1 MKVINLFENFG
12 QKDLDLAKSLYMA
25 DIKHPTVV
33 MNYNG
38 FLPPEAESPFEYY
51 IDQNSNGK
59 ARYFNQIKYPDLW
72 EVRGNNNVGEVYEIN
87 KKRANII
94 YTEPKH
100 LRLVER
106 IEWLN
111 EAGKVRSIDH
121 YDSHGN
127 LFAETVCDNEGNHL
141 LQTFFDAS
149 GKEKILRDFTTNR
162 ITLKLDQDEV
172 IFDSLVDFVVYY
184 LKERG
189 YDNDDI
195 YYNSLSL
202 PLFVSLQLAN
212 TGKENDVLFWNE
224 DVGQELPGNMA
235 YLINN
240 NTRTKEIII
249 QKKQVY
255 NKVINMLPDDKKDMV
270 SYLGT
275 IYPHSRLNRQRKNIL
290 IMTNSDQIEHLTEL
304 VENLEG
310 FHFYIGALT
319 EMSSKLLSF
328 DEYSNVTLYPNIVPE
343 ISEKLFKNCDIYLD
357 INYGNEILGIT
368 RVAFRENMLI
378 LGFDSTVHNR
388 TFIAPENIYKP
399 DLYMKMTDKIRQA
412 FGDADML
419 QDLLYK
425 QRVAADDETVL
436 NYKKTLNKIGS

>member
-12 QKDLDLAKSLYMA
+12 QKDLDLAKALYMA
-25 DIKHPTVV
+25 GIKHPTVV
-33 MNYNG
+33 MNYSG
-38 FLPPEAESPFEYY
+38 FLPPEVESPFEYY
-51 IDQNSNGK
+51 IDQNSDGK
-59 ARYFNQIKYPDLW
+59 ARYFNQIKHPDLW
-72 EVRGNNNVGEVYEIN
+72 EVRGNNNTGEVYEIN

-106 IEWLN
+106 VEWLN
-111 EAGKVRSIDH
+111 EAGRVRSIDH

-141 LQTFFDAS
+141 LQTFFDAN
-149 GKEKILRDFTTNR
+149 GRERILRDFTTNR
-162 ITLKLDQDEV
+162 VTLKLNQDEI

-189 YDNDDI
+189 YDKDSI

-212 TGKENDVLFWNE
+212 TGKESDVLFWSE
-224 DVGQELPGNMA
+224 DVGQEIPGNMA
-235 YLINN
+235 YLLNN
-240 NTRTKEIII
+240 DTRTKKIII
-249 QKKQVY
+249 QKKEVY
-255 NKVINMLPDDKKDMV
+255 NKIINLLPDDKKDMV

-275 IYPHSRLNRQRKNIL
+275 IYPHDRLNKQRKNIL
-290 IMTNSDQIEHLTEL
+290 IMTNSDQIERLKEL

-319 EMSSKLLSF
+319 EMSSKLLAF
-328 DEYSNVTLYPNIVPE
+328 DEYSNVTLYPSIVPE
-343 ISEKLFKNCDIYLD
+343 ISEELFKKCDIYLD

-378 LGFDSTVHNR
+378 LGFDTTVHNR
-388 TFIAPENIYKP
+388 TFVAPENIYKP
-399 DLYMKMTDKIRQA
+399 DLYMKMTDKIRHA
-412 FGDADML
+412 FSDADML

-425 QRVAADDETVL
+425 QRVAADDETVP
-436 NYKKTLNKIGS
+436 NYKKVLL

>member
-12 QKDLDLAKSLYMA
+12 QKDLDLAKALYMA

-33 MNYNG
+33 MNYSG
-38 FLPPEAESPFEYY
+38 FLPPEVESPFEYY
-51 IDQNSNGK
+51 IDQNSDGK
-59 ARYFNQIKYPDLW
+59 ARYFNQIKHPDLW
-72 EVRGNNNVGEVYEIN
+72 EVRGNNNTGEVYEIN

-106 IEWLN
+106 VEWLN
-111 EAGKVRSIDH
+111 EAGRVRSIDH

-141 LQTFFDAS
+141 LQTFFDAN

-162 ITLKLDQDEV
+162 ITLKLDQDEI

-189 YDNDDI
+189 YDKDSI

-212 TGKENDVLFWNE
+212 TGKENDVLFWSE
-224 DVGQELPGNMA
+224 DVGQEIPGNMA
-235 YLINN
+235 YLLNN
-240 NTRTKEIII
+240 DTRTKKIII
-249 QKKQVY
+249 QKKEVY
-255 NKVINMLPDDKKDMV
+255 NKVINMLTKEKKDMV

-275 IYPHSRLNRQRKNIL
+275 IYPHDRLNKQRKNIL
-290 IMTNSDQIEHLTEL
+290 IMTNSDQIERLKEL

-319 EMSSKLLSF
+319 EMSSKLLAF
-328 DEYSNVTLYPNIVPE
+328 DEYSNVTLYPSIVPE
-343 ISEKLFKNCDIYLD
+343 ISEELFKKCDIYLD

-378 LGFDSTVHNR
+378 LGFDTTVHNR
-388 TFIAPENIYKP
+388 TFVAPENIYKP
-399 DLYMKMTDKIRQA
+399 DLYMKMTDKIRHA
-412 FGDADML
+412 FSDADTL

-425 QRVAADDETVL
+425 QRVAADDETVP
-436 NYKKTLNKIGS
+436 NYKKVLL

>member
-33 MNYNG
+33 MNYSG

-59 ARYFNQIKYPDLW
+59 TRYFNQIKHPDLW

-106 IEWLN
+106 VEWLN

-127 LFAETVCDNEGNHL
+127 LFAETVCDNEGNYL
-141 LQTFFDAS
+141 LQTFFDTS

-240 NTRTKEIII
+240 NTRTKKIII

-255 NKVINMLPDDKKDMV
+255 NKIINMLPDTKKDMV

-425 QRVAADDETVL
+425 QRVAADDETVP
-436 NYKKTLNKIGS
+436 NYKKTLNK

>member
-1 MKVINLFENFG
+1 MINLFENFG

-25 DIKHPTVV
+25 GIEHPTVV
-33 MNYNG
+33 MNYSG
-38 FLPPEAESPFEYY
+38 FLPPEVESPFEYY
-51 IDQNSNGK
+51 IDQNSEGK
-59 ARYFNQIKYPDLW
+59 ARYFNQIKHPDLW
-72 EVRGNNNVGEVYEIN
+72 EIRGNNNVGEVYEID

-106 IEWLN
+106 VEWLN
-111 EAGKVRSIDH
+111 ETGKIRSIDH

-127 LFAETVCDNEGNHL
+127 LFAETVCDNEGTQL
-141 LQTFFDAS
+141 LQTFFDAN

-162 ITLKLDQDEV
+162 ITLKLDKDEI

-189 YDNDDI
+189 YDKDSI

-212 TGKENDVLFWNE
+212 TGKENGILFWSE
-224 DVGQELPGNMA
+224 DVGQEIPGNMA
-235 YLINN
+235 YLLNN
-240 NTRTKEIII
+240 NTRTKKIII
-249 QKKQVY
+249 QRKEVY

-275 IYPHSRLNRQRKNIL
+275 IYPHNRLNKQRKNIL
-290 IMTNSDQIEHLTEL
+290 IMTNSDQIEHLKEL

-319 EMSSKLLSF
+319 EMSSKLLAF
-328 DEYSNVTLYPNIVPE
+328 DEYSNVTLYPSIVPE
-343 ISEKLFKNCDIYLD
+343 ISEDLFEKCDIYLD

-378 LGFDSTVHNR
+378 LAFDSTVHNR
-388 TFIAPENIYKP
+388 TFVAPENIYKP
-399 DLYMKMTDKIRQA
+399 DLYMKMTDKIRHA
-412 FGDADML
+412 FSDEDML

-425 QRVAADDETVL
+425 QRVAADDETVP
-436 NYKKTLNKIGS
+436 NYKKVLSK